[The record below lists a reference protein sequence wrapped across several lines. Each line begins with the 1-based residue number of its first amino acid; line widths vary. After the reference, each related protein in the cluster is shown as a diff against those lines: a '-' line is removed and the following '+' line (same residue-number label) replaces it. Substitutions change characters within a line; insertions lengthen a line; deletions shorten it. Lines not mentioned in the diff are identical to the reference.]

1 MKKLY
6 LMLSMLFAFGI
17 AANAVPAKK
26 LQKVITLANG
36 TQVSV
41 ELRGDEYLS
50 WWEGTDGTAYRT
62 TATDENV
69 FEAFD
74 LEAQKPAAA
83 ARRARTEQGR
93 VARLARVKNSLKGAD
108 DKMRGLGGDHITY
121 KGVKKGLVVL
131 VDFKNKKF
139 ADGHDLEY
147 YKNVINGKDFT
158 DEEEGYVGSVRDY
171 FLAQSNGQFELD
183 FDVVGPVTMSKNY
196 GYYGNDGAYQKDE
209 KVYEMI
215 KEACDG
221 IQDKVNLKDYDW
233 DGDGEADQVFFLYAG
248 LGQASGGS
256 YSTIWPHESQLLYW
270 PCGVLSYPTGKIN
283 TYACANELQPE
294 TQGSSRYISAG
305 IGTICHEFSHC
316 LGFADMYD
324 TSGGGA
330 YGMAVF
336 DVMDQGSYNGNG
348 FVPCNYTAFERIYA
362 GWVEAIELDAPAT
375 VKDMKSVSDYG
386 RPFIMYN
393 YKNTNEY
400 FLMENRQN
408 TGWDKGLYGS
418 NGLLITHVNYVPSRW
433 INNTV
438 NVITGTGNNRIQC
451 CTVVNADGS
460 RDMSDFYSLQGD
472 LYPYEVKGVTMND
485 EFTDD
490 SEPAAKLYN
499 KNSDNSYYLG
509 IPITQIKRSKGS
521 ISFLVCGG
529 DDKNVIDNTFKGVVD
544 GINGVT
550 VVKKTVDN
558 RIYSIDGRYLGTDAS
573 ALGKGIYVVGGK
585 KVVK

>member
-6 LMLSMLFAFGI
+6 LMLSMLFAFGT
-17 AANAVPAKK
+17 AANAIPAKK
-26 LQKVITLANG
+26 LQKVITLTNG

-50 WWEGTDGTAYRT
+50 WWEGTDGTAYRA
-62 TATDENV
+62 TADENV

-147 YKNVINGKDFT
+147 YKNVINGKDFS

-221 IQDKVNLKDYDW
+221 IKDKVNLKDYDW

-256 YSTIWPHESQLLYW
+256 HSTIWPHESELRYW
-270 PCGVLSYPTGKIN
+270 PCGVLSYSTGKIN

-324 TSGGGA
+324 TTGGGG
-330 YGMAVF
+330 YGMSVF

-362 GWVEAIELDAPAT
+362 GWVEPIELIDPAT

-400 FLMENRQN
+400 FLLENRQN

-418 NGLLITHVNYVPSRW
+418 NGLLIVHVNYVPSRW
-433 INNTV
+433 ANNSV
-438 NVITGTGNNRIQC
+438 NSSAEKIQC

-460 RDMSDFYSLQGD
+460 RENTQYSLQGD

-485 EFTDD
+485 EFTDE
-490 SEPAAKLYN
+490 SEPAAKLYT
-499 KNSDNSYYLG
+499 KNSDNSYALG
-509 IPITQIKRSKGS
+509 IPITNIKRSKGS

-529 DDKNVIDNTFKGVVD
+529 EPSNVIDNTFNGVVD

-550 VVKKTVDN
+550 VAKKATDN

>member
-6 LMLSMLFAFGI
+6 LMLSMLFAFGM
-17 AANAVPAKK
+17 AANAVPAKRI
-26 LQKVITLANG
+26 QKVITLANG

-158 DEEEGYVGSVRDY
+158 NEEEGYVGSVRDY

-183 FDVVGPVTMSKNY
+183 FDVVGPVTMSNKY
-196 GYYGNDGAYQKDE
+196 GYYGADSEYQKDE

-215 KEACDG
+215 KEASDA
-221 IQDKVNLKDYDW
+221 IQDQVNLKDYDW

-248 LGQASGGS
+248 LGQASS
-256 YSTIWPHESQLLYW
+256 NNASTIWPHESELRYW

-324 TSGGGA
+324 TFGGGG
-330 YGMAVF
+330 YGMSVF

-362 GWVEAIELDAPAT
+362 GWVEPIELDVPAT

-408 TGWDKGLYGS
+408 TGWDEGLYGS
-418 NGLLITHVNYVPSRW
+418 NGLLIVHVNYVPSRW
-433 INNTV
+433 INNSV
-438 NVITGTGNNRIQC
+438 NSSKEKIQC

-460 RDMSDFYSLQGD
+460 REISNTLSLQGD
-472 LYPYEVKGVTMND
+472 LYPYEEKGVTMND

-490 SEPAAKLYN
+490 SEPASKLYN
-499 KNSDNSYYLG
+499 KNTDNSYALG

-529 DDKNVIDNTFKGVVD
+529 DDKNVIDNTFNGVVD

-585 KVVK
+585 KIVK

>member
-6 LMLSMLFAFGI
+6 LMLSMLFAFGA
-17 AANAVPAKK
+17 AANAIPAKK
-26 LQKVITLANG
+26 LQKVITLTNG

-62 TATDENV
+62 TAADDTV

-83 ARRARTEQGR
+83 ARRARAEQGR

-147 YKNVINGKDFT
+147 YKNVINGKDFS

-256 YSTIWPHESQLLYW
+256 AGTVWPHESELRYW
-270 PCGVLSYPTGKIN
+270 PCGVLSYSTGKIN

-324 TSGGGA
+324 TTGGGG
-330 YGMAVF
+330 YGMSVF

-362 GWVEAIELDAPAT
+362 GWVEAIELIDPAT

-418 NGLLITHVNYVPSRW
+418 NGLLIVHVNYVPSRW
-433 INNTV
+433 ANNSV
-438 NVITGTGNNRIQC
+438 NSSAEKIQC

-460 RDMSDFYSLQGD
+460 RENTQYSLQGD

-485 EFTDD
+485 EFTDE
-490 SEPAAKLYN
+490 SEPAAKLYT
-499 KNSDNSYYLG
+499 KNSDNSYALG

-529 DDKNVIDNTFKGVVD
+529 DDKNVIDNTFNGVVD

-550 VVKKTVDN
+550 VANKATDN

-585 KVVK
+585 KIVK

>member
-6 LMLSMLFAFGI
+6 LMLSMLFAFGA

-26 LQKVITLANG
+26 LQKVVTLTNG

-50 WWEGTDGTAYRT
+50 WWEGTDGTAYRA
-62 TATDENV
+62 TADENV

-147 YKNVINGKDFT
+147 YKNVINGKDFS

-256 YSTIWPHESQLLYW
+256 AGTVWPHESELRYW

-324 TSGGGA
+324 TTGGGG
-330 YGMAVF
+330 YGMSVF

-362 GWVEAIELDAPAT
+362 GWVEAIELIDPAT

-418 NGLLITHVNYVPSRW
+418 NGLLIVHVNYVPSRW
-433 INNTV
+433 ANNSV
-438 NVITGTGNNRIQC
+438 NSSAEKIQC

-460 RDMSDFYSLQGD
+460 RENTQYSLQGD

-485 EFTDD
+485 EFTDE
-490 SEPAAKLYN
+490 SEPAAKLYT
-499 KNSDNSYYLG
+499 KNSDNSYALG
-509 IPITQIKRSKGS
+509 IPITNIKRSKGS

-529 DDKNVIDNTFKGVVD
+529 DANNVIDNTFNGVVD

-550 VVKKTVDN
+550 VAKKAADN

-585 KVVK
+585 KIVK

>member
-6 LMLSMLFAFGI
+6 LMLSMLFAFGA

-26 LQKVITLANG
+26 LQKVITLTNG

-50 WWEGTDGTAYRT
+50 WWEGTDGTAYRA
-62 TATDENV
+62 TADENV

-147 YKNVINGKDFT
+147 YKNVINGKDFS

-221 IQDKVNLKDYDW
+221 IQDQVNLKDYDW

-256 YSTIWPHESQLLYW
+256 AGTIWPHESELRYW
-270 PCGVLSYPTGKIN
+270 PCGVLSYSTGKIN

-324 TSGGGA
+324 TTGSGG
-330 YGMAVF
+330 YGMSVF

-362 GWVEAIELDAPAT
+362 GWVEAIELESPAT

-418 NGLLITHVNYVPSRW
+418 NGLLIVHVNYVPSRW
-433 INNTV
+433 ANNSV
-438 NVITGTGNNRIQC
+438 NSSAEKIQC

-460 RDMSDFYSLQGD
+460 RENTQYSLQGD

-485 EFTDD
+485 EFTDE

-499 KNSDNSYYLG
+499 KNSDNSYALG

-529 DDKNVIDNTFKGVVD
+529 DANNVIDNTFNGVVD

-550 VVKKTVDN
+550 VADKTRDN

-585 KVVK
+585 KIVK

>member
-26 LQKVITLANG
+26 LQKVITLTNG

-50 WWEGTDGTAYRT
+50 WWEGTDGTAYRA
-62 TATDENV
+62 TADENV

-131 VDFKNKKF
+131 VDFNNKKF

-196 GYYGNDGAYQKDE
+196 GYYGYDNAYQKDE

-256 YSTIWPHESQLLYW
+256 ASTIWPHESELRYW
-270 PCGVLSYPTGKIN
+270 PCGVLSYSTGKIN

-294 TQGSSRYISAG
+294 AQGSSRYISAG

-324 TSGGGA
+324 TSGGGG
-330 YGMAVF
+330 YGMSVF

-408 TGWDKGLYGS
+408 TGWDEGLYGS

-433 INNTV
+433 ANNSV
-438 NVITGTGNNRIQC
+438 NSSAEKIQC

-460 RDMSDFYSLQGD
+460 RDNTQYSLQGD

-499 KNSDNSYYLG
+499 KNSDNSYALG

-529 DDKNVIDNTFKGVVD
+529 EPSNVIDNTFNGVVD

-585 KVVK
+585 KIVK

>member
-83 ARRARTEQGR
+83 ARRARAEQGR

-248 LGQASGGS
+248 LGQASGGTA
-256 YSTIWPHESQLLYW
+256 STIWPHESELRYW
-270 PCGVLSYPTGKIN
+270 PCGVLSYSTGKIN

-324 TSGGGA
+324 TSGGGG
-330 YGMAVF
+330 YGMSVF

-362 GWVEAIELDAPAT
+362 GWVEPIELIDPAT

-408 TGWDKGLYGS
+408 TGWDEGLYGS

-433 INNTV
+433 INNSV
-438 NVITGTGNNRIQC
+438 NSSKEKIQC

-460 RDMSDFYSLQGD
+460 REISNTLSLQGD
-472 LYPYEVKGVTMND
+472 LYPYESKGVTMND

-490 SEPAAKLYN
+490 SEPASKLYT
-499 KNSDNSYYLG
+499 KNSDNSYALG

-544 GINGVT
+544 GISGVT
-550 VVKKTVDN
+550 VVKKATDN

-585 KVVK
+585 KIVK

>member
-6 LMLSMLFAFGI
+6 LMLSMLFAFGA
-17 AANAVPAKK
+17 AANAIPAKK
-26 LQKVITLANG
+26 LQKVITLTNG

-50 WWEGTDGTAYRT
+50 WWEGTDGTAYRA
-62 TATDENV
+62 TADDTV

-83 ARRARTEQGR
+83 ARRARAEQGR

-147 YKNVINGKDFT
+147 YKNVINGKDFS

-221 IQDKVNLKDYDW
+221 IQDQVNLKDYDW

-256 YSTIWPHESQLLYW
+256 HSTIWPHESELRYW
-270 PCGVLSYPTGKIN
+270 PCGVLSYSTGKIN

-324 TSGGGA
+324 TTGGGG
-330 YGMAVF
+330 YGMSVF

-362 GWVEAIELDAPAT
+362 GWVEAIELESPAT

-418 NGLLITHVNYVPSRW
+418 NGLLIVHVNYVPSRW
-433 INNTV
+433 ANNSV
-438 NVITGTGNNRIQC
+438 NSSAEKIQC

-460 RDMSDFYSLQGD
+460 RENTQYSLQGD

-485 EFTDD
+485 EFTDE
-490 SEPAAKLYN
+490 SEPAAKLYT
-499 KNSDNSYYLG
+499 KNSDNSYALG
-509 IPITQIKRSKGS
+509 IPITNIKRSKGS

-529 DDKNVIDNTFKGVVD
+529 DANNVIDNTFNGVVD

-550 VVKKTVDN
+550 VAKKTADN

-585 KVVK
+585 KIVK

>member
-6 LMLSMLFAFGI
+6 LMLSMLFAFGA

-26 LQKVITLANG
+26 LQKVITLTNG

-62 TATDENV
+62 TAADDTV

-83 ARRARTEQGR
+83 ARRARAEQGR

-147 YKNVINGKDFT
+147 YKNVINGKDFS

-256 YSTIWPHESQLLYW
+256 AGTVWPHESELRYW
-270 PCGVLSYPTGKIN
+270 PCGVLSYSTGKIN

-324 TSGGGA
+324 TTGGGG
-330 YGMAVF
+330 YGMSVF

-362 GWVEAIELDAPAT
+362 GWVEAIELIDPAT

-400 FLMENRQN
+400 FLLENRQN

-418 NGLLITHVNYVPSRW
+418 NGLLIVHVNYVPSRW
-433 INNTV
+433 ANNSV
-438 NVITGTGNNRIQC
+438 NSSAEKIQC

-460 RDMSDFYSLQGD
+460 RENTQYSLQGD

-485 EFTDD
+485 EFTDE
-490 SEPAAKLYN
+490 SEPAAKLYT
-499 KNSDNSYYLG
+499 KNSDNSYALG
-509 IPITQIKRSKGS
+509 IPITNIKRSKGS

-529 DDKNVIDNTFKGVVD
+529 DDKNVIDNTFNGVVD

-550 VVKKTVDN
+550 VANKAADN

-585 KVVK
+585 KIVK

>member
-6 LMLSMLFAFGI
+6 LMLSMLFAFGA

-26 LQKVITLANG
+26 LQKVITLTNG

-50 WWEGTDGTAYRT
+50 WWEGTDGTAYRA
-62 TATDENV
+62 TADENV

-83 ARRARTEQGR
+83 ARRARAEQGR

-147 YKNVINGKDFT
+147 YKNVINGKDFS

-256 YSTIWPHESQLLYW
+256 AGTVWPHESELRYW
-270 PCGVLSYPTGKIN
+270 PCGVLSYSTGKIN

-324 TSGGGA
+324 TTGSGG
-330 YGMAVF
+330 YGMSVF

-362 GWVEAIELDAPAT
+362 GWVEAIELESPAT

-418 NGLLITHVNYVPSRW
+418 NGLLIVHVNYVPSRW
-433 INNTV
+433 ANNSV
-438 NVITGTGNNRIQC
+438 NSSAEKIQC

-460 RDMSDFYSLQGD
+460 RENTQYSLQGD

-485 EFTDD
+485 EFTDE
-490 SEPAAKLYN
+490 SEPAAKLYT
-499 KNSDNSYYLG
+499 KNSDNSYALG

-521 ISFLVCGG
+521 VSFLVCGG
-529 DDKNVIDNTFKGVVD
+529 DANNVIDNTFNGVVD

-550 VVKKTVDN
+550 VADKTRDN

>member
-6 LMLSMLFAFGI
+6 LMLSMLFAFGA

-26 LQKVITLANG
+26 LQKVITLTNG

-83 ARRARTEQGR
+83 ARRARAEQGR

-147 YKNVINGKDFT
+147 YKNVINGKDFS

-196 GYYGNDGAYQKDE
+196 GYYGGDGAYQKDE

-256 YSTIWPHESQLLYW
+256 AGTIWPHESELRYW

-324 TSGGGA
+324 TTGGGG
-330 YGMAVF
+330 YGMSVF

-362 GWVEAIELDAPAT
+362 GWVEAIELIDPAT

-400 FLMENRQN
+400 FLLENRQN

-418 NGLLITHVNYVPSRW
+418 NGLLIVHVNYVPSRW
-433 INNTV
+433 ANNSV
-438 NVITGTGNNRIQC
+438 NSSAEKIQC

-460 RDMSDFYSLQGD
+460 RENTQYSLQGD

-485 EFTDD
+485 EFTDE
-490 SEPAAKLYN
+490 SEPAAKLYT
-499 KNSDNSYYLG
+499 KNSDNSYALG
-509 IPITQIKRSKGS
+509 IPITNIKRSKGS
-521 ISFLVCGG
+521 VSFLVCGG
-529 DDKNVIDNTFKGVVD
+529 DANNVIDNTFNGVVD

-550 VVKKTVDN
+550 VANKAADN

-585 KVVK
+585 KIVK

>member
-6 LMLSMLFAFGI
+6 LMLSMLFAFGA
-17 AANAVPAKK
+17 AANAIPAKK
-26 LQKVITLANG
+26 LQKVITLTNG

-50 WWEGTDGTAYRT
+50 WWEGTDGTAYRA
-62 TATDENV
+62 TADENV

-83 ARRARTEQGR
+83 ARRARAEQGR

-147 YKNVINGKDFT
+147 YKNVINGKDFS

-256 YSTIWPHESQLLYW
+256 AGTIWPHESELRYW

-324 TSGGGA
+324 TTGGGG
-330 YGMAVF
+330 YGMSVF

-362 GWVEAIELDAPAT
+362 GWVEAIELESPAT

-418 NGLLITHVNYVPSRW
+418 NGLLIVHVNYVPSRW
-433 INNTV
+433 ANNSV
-438 NVITGTGNNRIQC
+438 NASNEKIQC

-460 RDMSDFYSLQGD
+460 RENTQYSLQGD

-485 EFTDD
+485 EFTDE
-490 SEPAAKLYN
+490 SEPAAKLYT
-499 KNSDNSYYLG
+499 KNSDNSYALG
-509 IPITQIKRSKGS
+509 IPITNIKRSKGS
-521 ISFLVCGG
+521 VSFLVCGG
-529 DDKNVIDNTFKGVVD
+529 DDKNVIDNTFNGVVD

-550 VVKKTVDN
+550 VAKKATDN

>member
-6 LMLSMLFAFGI
+6 LMLSMLFAFGT
-17 AANAVPAKK
+17 AANAIPAKK

-36 TQVSV
+36 AKVSV

-50 WWEGTDGTAYRT
+50 WWEGADGTAYRA
-62 TATDENV
+62 TADDAV

-83 ARRARTEQGR
+83 ARRAKTEQGR
-93 VARLARVKNSLKGAD
+93 AARLARVNSSLKGVD

-147 YKNVINGKDFT
+147 YKNVINGKDFS

-183 FDVVGPVTMSKNY
+183 FDVVGPVTMSNNY
-196 GYYGNDGAYQKDE
+196 GYYGYDGAYQKDE

-221 IQDKVNLKDYDW
+221 IQDQVNLKDYDW

-256 YSTIWPHESQLLYW
+256 ASTIWPHESELRYW
-270 PCGVLSYPTGKIN
+270 PCGVLSYSTGKIN

-324 TSGGGA
+324 TSGGGG
-330 YGMAVF
+330 YGMSVF

-408 TGWDKGLYGS
+408 TGWDEGLYGS

-433 INNTV
+433 ANNSV
-438 NVITGTGNNRIQC
+438 NWSTEKIQC

-460 RDMSDFYSLQGD
+460 RDNTQYSLQGD

-499 KNSDNSYYLG
+499 KNSDNSYALG

-529 DDKNVIDNTFKGVVD
+529 DDKNVIDNTFNGVVD

-550 VVKKTVDN
+550 VVNKAADN

-585 KVVK
+585 KIVK

>member
-1 MKKLY
+1 
-6 LMLSMLFAFGI
+6 MLSMLFAFGT

-26 LQKVITLANG
+26 LQKVITLTNG

-50 WWEGTDGTAYRT
+50 WWEGTDGTAYRA
-62 TATDENV
+62 TADDAV

-83 ARRARTEQGR
+83 ARRARAEQGR

-147 YKNVINGKDFT
+147 YKNVINGKDFS

-256 YSTIWPHESQLLYW
+256 AGTVWPHESELRYW
-270 PCGVLSYPTGKIN
+270 PCGVLSYSTGKIN

-324 TSGGGA
+324 TTGGGG
-330 YGMAVF
+330 YGMSVF

-362 GWVEAIELDAPAT
+362 GWVEAIELIDPAT

-418 NGLLITHVNYVPSRW
+418 NGLLIVHVNYVPSRW
-433 INNTV
+433 ANNSV
-438 NVITGTGNNRIQC
+438 NSSAEKIQC

-460 RDMSDFYSLQGD
+460 RENTQYSLQGD

-485 EFTDD
+485 EFTDE
-490 SEPAAKLYN
+490 SEPAAKLYT
-499 KNSDNSYYLG
+499 KNSDNSYALG
-509 IPITQIKRSKGS
+509 IPITNIKRSKGS

-529 DDKNVIDNTFKGVVD
+529 DANNVIDNTFNGVVD

-550 VVKKTVDN
+550 VANKATDN

>member
-6 LMLSMLFAFGI
+6 LMLSMLFAFGA

-26 LQKVITLANG
+26 LQKVITLTNG

-50 WWEGTDGTAYRT
+50 WWEGTDGTAYRA
-62 TATDENV
+62 TADENV

-83 ARRARTEQGR
+83 ARRARAEQGR

-147 YKNVINGKDFT
+147 YKNVINGKDFS

-196 GYYGNDGAYQKDE
+196 GYYGNDVAYQKDE

-221 IQDKVNLKDYDW
+221 IQDQVNLKDYDW

-256 YSTIWPHESQLLYW
+256 AGTIWPHESELRYW
-270 PCGVLSYPTGKIN
+270 PCGVLSYSTGKIN

-324 TSGGGA
+324 TTGGGG
-330 YGMAVF
+330 YGMSVF

-362 GWVEAIELDAPAT
+362 GWVEPIELIDPAT

-400 FLMENRQN
+400 FLLENRQN

-418 NGLLITHVNYVPSRW
+418 NGLLIVHVNYVPSRW
-433 INNTV
+433 ANNSV
-438 NVITGTGNNRIQC
+438 NSSAEKIQC

-460 RDMSDFYSLQGD
+460 RENTQYSLQGD

-485 EFTDD
+485 EFTDE
-490 SEPAAKLYN
+490 SEPAAKLYT
-499 KNSDNSYYLG
+499 KNSDNSYALG
-509 IPITQIKRSKGS
+509 IPITNIKRSKGS
-521 ISFLVCGG
+521 VSFLVCGG
-529 DDKNVIDNTFKGVVD
+529 DANNVIDNTFNGVVD

-550 VVKKTVDN
+550 VAKKAADN

-585 KVVK
+585 KIVK

>member
-6 LMLSMLFAFGI
+6 LMLSMLFAFGT

-93 VARLARVKNSLKGAD
+93 VARLARVKNSLNGAD

-158 DEEEGYVGSVRDY
+158 DEKEGYVGSVRDY

-183 FDVVGPVTMSKNY
+183 FDVVGPVTMSKNS
-196 GYYGNDGAYQKDE
+196 GYYGNDSQYQKDE

-215 KEACDG
+215 KEACDA
-221 IQDKVNLKDYDW
+221 IQDQVNLKDYDW

-256 YSTIWPHESQLLYW
+256 NGTIWPHESELRYW

-324 TSGGGA
+324 TTGGGG
-330 YGMAVF
+330 YGMSVF

-362 GWVEAIELDAPAT
+362 GWVEAIELIDPAT

-386 RPFIMYN
+386 HPFIMYN

-400 FLMENRQN
+400 FLLENRQN

-433 INNTV
+433 ANNIV
-438 NVITGTGNNRIQC
+438 NSSNEKIQC

-460 RDMSDFYSLQGD
+460 RENTQYSLQGD
-472 LYPYEVKGVTMND
+472 LYPYEVKGMTMND

-490 SEPAAKLYN
+490 SEPASKLYN
-499 KNSDNSYYLG
+499 KNTDNSYALG

-585 KVVK
+585 KIVK

>member
-6 LMLSMLFAFGI
+6 LMLSMLFAFGA

-26 LQKVITLANG
+26 LQKVITLTNG

-50 WWEGTDGTAYRT
+50 WWEGTDGTAYRA
-62 TATDENV
+62 TADDTV

-83 ARRARTEQGR
+83 ARRARAEQGR

-256 YSTIWPHESQLLYW
+256 ASTVWPHESELRYW

-324 TSGGGA
+324 TTGGGG
-330 YGMAVF
+330 YGMSVF

-362 GWVEAIELDAPAT
+362 GWVEAIELESPAT

-400 FLMENRQN
+400 FLLENRQN

-418 NGLLITHVNYVPSRW
+418 NGLLIVHVNYVPSRW
-433 INNTV
+433 ANNSV
-438 NVITGTGNNRIQC
+438 NASNEKIQC

-460 RDMSDFYSLQGD
+460 RENTQYSLQGD

-485 EFTDD
+485 EFTDE
-490 SEPAAKLYN
+490 SEPAAKLYT
-499 KNSDNSYYLG
+499 KNSDNSYALG

-521 ISFLVCGG
+521 VSFLVCGG
-529 DDKNVIDNTFKGVVD
+529 DANNVIDNTFNGVVD

-550 VVKKTVDN
+550 VANKATDN

-585 KVVK
+585 KIVK

>member
-6 LMLSMLFAFGI
+6 LMLSMLFAFGT

-131 VDFKNKKF
+131 VDFKNMKF

-158 DEEEGYVGSVRDY
+158 NEEEGYVGSVRDY

-196 GYYGNDGAYQKDE
+196 GYYGGDSQYQKDE

-215 KEACDG
+215 KEASDA
-221 IQDKVNLKDYDW
+221 IQDQVDLKDYDW

-248 LGQASGGS
+248 LGQASS
-256 YSTIWPHESQLLYW
+256 TNASTIWPHESELRYW
-270 PCGVLSYPTGKIN
+270 PCGVLSYSTGKIN

-324 TSGGGA
+324 TTGGGG
-330 YGMAVF
+330 YGMSVF

-400 FLMENRQN
+400 FLLENRQN
-408 TGWDKGLYGS
+408 TGWDEGLYGS

-433 INNTV
+433 ANNTV
-438 NVITGTGNNRIQC
+438 NASKEKIQC

-460 RDMSDFYSLQGD
+460 REISNTLSLQGD

-499 KNSDNSYYLG
+499 KNSDNTYALG
-509 IPITQIKRSKGS
+509 IPITKIKRSKGS
-521 ISFLVCGG
+521 VSFLVCGG
-529 DDKNVIDNTFKGVVD
+529 DANNVIDNTFNGVVD

-585 KVVK
+585 KIVK

>member
-196 GYYGNDGAYQKDE
+196 GYYGGDSQYQKDD

-215 KEACDG
+215 KEASDA
-221 IQDKVNLKDYDW
+221 IQDQVNLKDYDW

-248 LGQASGGS
+248 LGQASGGTA
-256 YSTIWPHESQLLYW
+256 STIWPHESELRYW
-270 PCGVLSYPTGKIN
+270 PCGVLSYSTGKIN

-324 TSGGGA
+324 TTGGGG
-330 YGMAVF
+330 YGMSVF

-362 GWVEAIELDAPAT
+362 GWVEPIELDVPAT

-408 TGWDKGLYGS
+408 TGWDEGLYGS
-418 NGLLITHVNYVPSRW
+418 NGLLIVHVNYVPSRW
-433 INNTV
+433 INNSV
-438 NVITGTGNNRIQC
+438 NSSKEKIQC

-460 RDMSDFYSLQGD
+460 REISNTLSLQGD
-472 LYPYEVKGVTMND
+472 LYPYEEKGVTMND
-485 EFTDD
+485 EFTDE

-499 KNSDNSYYLG
+499 KNSDNSYALG
-509 IPITQIKRSKGS
+509 IPITKIKRSKGS
-521 ISFLVCGG
+521 VSFLVCGG

-585 KVVK
+585 KIVK

>member
-6 LMLSMLFAFGI
+6 LMLSMLFAFGA

-26 LQKVITLANG
+26 LQKVITLTNG

-50 WWEGTDGTAYRT
+50 WWEGTDGTAYRA
-62 TATDENV
+62 TADDTV

-83 ARRARTEQGR
+83 ARRARAEQGR
-93 VARLARVKNSLKGAD
+93 VARLARVKNSLKGVD

-147 YKNVINGKDFT
+147 YKNVINGKDFS

-256 YSTIWPHESQLLYW
+256 AGTIWPHESELRYW
-270 PCGVLSYPTGKIN
+270 PCGVLSYSTGKIN

-324 TSGGGA
+324 TTGGGG
-330 YGMAVF
+330 YGMSVF

-362 GWVEAIELDAPAT
+362 GWVEAIELIDPAT

-418 NGLLITHVNYVPSRW
+418 NGLLIVHVNYVPSRW
-433 INNTV
+433 ANNSV
-438 NVITGTGNNRIQC
+438 NSSAEKIQC

-460 RDMSDFYSLQGD
+460 RENTQYSLQGD

-485 EFTDD
+485 EFTDE
-490 SEPAAKLYN
+490 SEPAAKLYT
-499 KNSDNSYYLG
+499 KNSDNSYALG
-509 IPITQIKRSKGS
+509 IPITNIKRSKGS
-521 ISFLVCGG
+521 VSFLVCGG
-529 DDKNVIDNTFKGVVD
+529 DDKNVIDNTFNGVVD

-550 VVKKTVDN
+550 VADKTRDN

-585 KVVK
+585 KIVK

>member
-6 LMLSMLFAFGI
+6 LMLSMLFAFGA

-26 LQKVITLANG
+26 LQKVITLTNG

-50 WWEGTDGTAYRT
+50 WWEGTDGTAYRA
-62 TATDENV
+62 TADENV

-74 LEAQKPAAA
+74 LEAQKPAAS

-147 YKNVINGKDFT
+147 YKNVINGKDFS

-221 IQDKVNLKDYDW
+221 IQDQVNLKDYDW

-256 YSTIWPHESQLLYW
+256 AGTVWPHESELRYW
-270 PCGVLSYPTGKIN
+270 PCGVLSYSTGKIN

-324 TSGGGA
+324 TTGGGG
-330 YGMAVF
+330 YGMSVF

-362 GWVEAIELDAPAT
+362 GWVEAIELESPAT

-418 NGLLITHVNYVPSRW
+418 NGLLIVHVNYVPSRW
-433 INNTV
+433 ANNSV
-438 NVITGTGNNRIQC
+438 NSSAEKIQC

-460 RDMSDFYSLQGD
+460 RENTQYSLQGD

-485 EFTDD
+485 EFTDE
-490 SEPAAKLYN
+490 SEPAAKLYT
-499 KNSDNSYYLG
+499 KNSDNSYALG

-529 DDKNVIDNTFKGVVD
+529 DANNVIDNTFNGVVD

-550 VVKKTVDN
+550 VAKKTADN

-585 KVVK
+585 KIVK

>member
-6 LMLSMLFAFGI
+6 LMLSMLFAFGA
-17 AANAVPAKK
+17 AANAIPAKK
-26 LQKVITLANG
+26 LQKVITLTNG

-50 WWEGTDGTAYRT
+50 WWEGTDGTAYRA
-62 TATDENV
+62 TADDTV

-83 ARRARTEQGR
+83 ARRARAEQGR

-147 YKNVINGKDFT
+147 YKNVINGKDFS

-256 YSTIWPHESQLLYW
+256 AGTVWPHESELRYW
-270 PCGVLSYPTGKIN
+270 PCGVLSYSTGKIN

-324 TSGGGA
+324 TTGGGG
-330 YGMAVF
+330 YGMSVF

-362 GWVEAIELDAPAT
+362 GWVEAIELIDPAT

-418 NGLLITHVNYVPSRW
+418 NGLLIVHVNYVPSRW
-433 INNTV
+433 ANNSV
-438 NVITGTGNNRIQC
+438 NSSAEKIQC

-460 RDMSDFYSLQGD
+460 RENTQYSLQGD

-485 EFTDD
+485 EFTDE
-490 SEPAAKLYN
+490 SEPAAKLYT
-499 KNSDNSYYLG
+499 KNSDNSYALG
-509 IPITQIKRSKGS
+509 IPITNIKRSKGS

-529 DDKNVIDNTFKGVVD
+529 DANNVIDNTFNGVVD

-550 VVKKTVDN
+550 VVKKTTDN
-558 RIYSIDGRYLGTDAS
+558 RIYSIDGRYLSTDAS

-585 KVVK
+585 KIVK

>member
-6 LMLSMLFAFGI
+6 LMLSMLFAFGA

-26 LQKVITLANG
+26 LQKVITLTNG

-50 WWEGTDGTAYRT
+50 WWEGTDGTAYRA
-62 TATDENV
+62 TADENV

-83 ARRARTEQGR
+83 ARRARAEQGR

-147 YKNVINGKDFT
+147 YKNVINGKDFS

-256 YSTIWPHESQLLYW
+256 PGTIWPHESELRYW
-270 PCGVLSYPTGKIN
+270 PCGVLSYSTGKIN

-324 TSGGGA
+324 TTGGGG
-330 YGMAVF
+330 YGMSVF

-362 GWVEAIELDAPAT
+362 GWVEAIELVDPAT

-400 FLMENRQN
+400 FLLENRQN

-418 NGLLITHVNYVPSRW
+418 NGLLIVHVNYVPSRW
-433 INNTV
+433 ANNSV
-438 NVITGTGNNRIQC
+438 NSSAEKIQC

-460 RDMSDFYSLQGD
+460 RENTQYSLQGD

-485 EFTDD
+485 EFTDE
-490 SEPAAKLYN
+490 SEPAAKLYT
-499 KNSDNSYYLG
+499 KNSDNSYALG

-521 ISFLVCGG
+521 VSFLVCGG
-529 DDKNVIDNTFKGVVD
+529 DANNVIDNTFNGVVD

-550 VVKKTVDN
+550 VAKKAADN

-585 KVVK
+585 KIVK

>member
-6 LMLSMLFAFGI
+6 LMLSMLFAFGA
-17 AANAVPAKK
+17 AANAIPAKK
-26 LQKVITLANG
+26 LQKVITLTNG

-50 WWEGTDGTAYRT
+50 WWEGTDGTAYRA
-62 TATDENV
+62 TADDTV

-147 YKNVINGKDFT
+147 YKNVINGKDFS
-158 DEEEGYVGSVRDY
+158 DKEEGYVGSVRDY

-183 FDVVGPVTMSKNY
+183 FDVVGPVTMSKNS
-196 GYYGNDGAYQKDE
+196 GYYGGDGAYQKDE

-256 YSTIWPHESQLLYW
+256 AGTIWPHESELRYW
-270 PCGVLSYPTGKIN
+270 PCGVLSYSTGKIN

-324 TSGGGA
+324 TTGGGG
-330 YGMAVF
+330 YGMSVF

-362 GWVEAIELDAPAT
+362 GWVEPIELIDPAT

-400 FLMENRQN
+400 FLLENRQN
-408 TGWDKGLYGS
+408 TGWDEGLYGS
-418 NGLLITHVNYVPSRW
+418 NGLLIVHVNYVPSRW
-433 INNTV
+433 ANNSV
-438 NVITGTGNNRIQC
+438 NSSAEKIQC

-460 RDMSDFYSLQGD
+460 RENTQYSLQGD

-485 EFTDD
+485 EFTDE
-490 SEPAAKLYN
+490 SEPAAKLYT
-499 KNSDNSYYLG
+499 KNSDNSYALG
-509 IPITQIKRSKGS
+509 IPITNIKRSKGS
-521 ISFLVCGG
+521 VSFLVCGG
-529 DDKNVIDNTFKGVVD
+529 DDKNVIDNTFNGVVD

-550 VVKKTVDN
+550 VVKKAADK

-585 KVVK
+585 KIVK

>member
-6 LMLSMLFAFGI
+6 LMLSMLFAFGA
-17 AANAVPAKK
+17 AANAIPAKK
-26 LQKVITLANG
+26 LQKVITLTNG

-50 WWEGTDGTAYRT
+50 WWEGTDGTAYRA
-62 TATDENV
+62 TADDTV

-83 ARRARTEQGR
+83 ARRARAEQGR

-147 YKNVINGKDFT
+147 YKNVINGKDFS

-256 YSTIWPHESQLLYW
+256 AGTIWPHESELRYW
-270 PCGVLSYPTGKIN
+270 PCGVLSYSTGKIN

-324 TSGGGA
+324 TTGGGG
-330 YGMAVF
+330 YGMSVF

-362 GWVEAIELDAPAT
+362 GWVEPIELIDPAT

-400 FLMENRQN
+400 FLLENRQN

-418 NGLLITHVNYVPSRW
+418 NGLLIVHVNYVPSRW
-433 INNTV
+433 ANNSV
-438 NVITGTGNNRIQC
+438 NSSAEKIQC

-460 RDMSDFYSLQGD
+460 RENTQYSLQGD

-485 EFTDD
+485 EFTDE
-490 SEPAAKLYN
+490 SEPAAKLYT
-499 KNSDNSYYLG
+499 KNSDNSYALG
-509 IPITQIKRSKGS
+509 IPITNIKRSKGS
-521 ISFLVCGG
+521 VSFLVCGG
-529 DDKNVIDNTFKGVVD
+529 DDKNVIDNTFNGVVD

-550 VVKKTVDN
+550 VANKAADN

>member
-6 LMLSMLFAFGI
+6 LMLSMLFAFGA

-26 LQKVITLANG
+26 LQKVITLTNG

-50 WWEGTDGTAYRT
+50 WWEGTDGTAYRA
-62 TATDENV
+62 TADDTV

-83 ARRARTEQGR
+83 ARRARAEQGR

-147 YKNVINGKDFT
+147 YKNVINGKDFS

-256 YSTIWPHESQLLYW
+256 AGTVWPHESELRYW
-270 PCGVLSYPTGKIN
+270 PCGVLSYSTGKIN

-324 TSGGGA
+324 TTGGGG
-330 YGMAVF
+330 YGMSVF

-362 GWVEAIELDAPAT
+362 GWVEAIELIDPAT

-400 FLMENRQN
+400 FLLENRQN

-418 NGLLITHVNYVPSRW
+418 NGLLIVHVNYVPSRW
-433 INNTV
+433 ANNSV
-438 NVITGTGNNRIQC
+438 NSSAEKIQC

-460 RDMSDFYSLQGD
+460 RENTQYSLQGD

-485 EFTDD
+485 EFTDE
-490 SEPAAKLYN
+490 SEPAAKLYT
-499 KNSDNSYYLG
+499 KNSDNSYALG
-509 IPITQIKRSKGS
+509 IPITNIKRSKGS

-529 DDKNVIDNTFKGVVD
+529 DANNVIDNTFNGVVD

-550 VVKKTVDN
+550 VVKKATDN

-585 KVVK
+585 KIVK

>member
-6 LMLSMLFAFGI
+6 LMLSMLFAFGA
-17 AANAVPAKK
+17 AANAIPAKK
-26 LQKVITLANG
+26 LQKVITLTNG

-50 WWEGTDGTAYRT
+50 WWEGTDGTAYRA
-62 TATDENV
+62 TADENV

-83 ARRARTEQGR
+83 ARRARAEQGR

-147 YKNVINGKDFT
+147 YKNVINGKDFS

-256 YSTIWPHESQLLYW
+256 AGTVWPHESELRYW
-270 PCGVLSYPTGKIN
+270 PCGVLSYYTGKIN

-324 TSGGGA
+324 TTGGGG
-330 YGMAVF
+330 YGMSVF

-362 GWVEAIELDAPAT
+362 GWVEAIELIDPAT

-400 FLMENRQN
+400 FLLENRQN

-418 NGLLITHVNYVPSRW
+418 NGLLIVHVNYVPSRW
-433 INNTV
+433 ANNSV
-438 NVITGTGNNRIQC
+438 NSSAEKIQC

-460 RDMSDFYSLQGD
+460 RENTQYSLQGD

-485 EFTDD
+485 EFTDE
-490 SEPAAKLYN
+490 SEPAAKLYT
-499 KNSDNSYYLG
+499 KNSDNSYALG

-529 DDKNVIDNTFKGVVD
+529 DDKNVIDNTFNGVVD

-550 VVKKTVDN
+550 VANKATDN

-585 KVVK
+585 KIVK

>member
-6 LMLSMLFAFGI
+6 LMLSMLFAFGA

-26 LQKVITLANG
+26 LQKVITLTNG

-50 WWEGTDGTAYRT
+50 WWEGTDGTAYRA
-62 TATDENV
+62 TADDTV

-83 ARRARTEQGR
+83 ARRARAEQGR

-147 YKNVINGKDFT
+147 YKNVINGKDFS

-215 KEACDG
+215 KEASDA

-256 YSTIWPHESQLLYW
+256 AGTIWPHESELRYW

-324 TSGGGA
+324 TTGGGG
-330 YGMAVF
+330 YGMSVF

-362 GWVEAIELDAPAT
+362 GWVEAIELESPAT

-418 NGLLITHVNYVPSRW
+418 NGLLIVHVNYVPSRW
-433 INNTV
+433 ANNSV
-438 NVITGTGNNRIQC
+438 NSSAEKIQC

-460 RDMSDFYSLQGD
+460 RENTQYSLQGD

-485 EFTDD
+485 EFTDE
-490 SEPAAKLYN
+490 SEPAAKLYT
-499 KNSDNSYYLG
+499 KNSDNSYALG

-529 DDKNVIDNTFKGVVD
+529 DANNVIDNTFNGVVD

-550 VVKKTVDN
+550 VANKATDN

>member
-6 LMLSMLFAFGI
+6 LMLSMLFAFGA

-26 LQKVITLANG
+26 LQKVITLTNG

-50 WWEGTDGTAYRT
+50 WWEGTDGTAYRA
-62 TATDENV
+62 TADDTV

-147 YKNVINGKDFT
+147 YKNVINGKDFS

-256 YSTIWPHESQLLYW
+256 PGTIWPHESELRYW

-324 TSGGGA
+324 TTGGGG
-330 YGMAVF
+330 YGMSVF

-362 GWVEAIELDAPAT
+362 GWVEAIELESPAT

-400 FLMENRQN
+400 FLLENRQN

-418 NGLLITHVNYVPSRW
+418 NGLLIVHVNYVPSRW
-433 INNTV
+433 ANNSV
-438 NVITGTGNNRIQC
+438 NASNEKIQC

-460 RDMSDFYSLQGD
+460 RENTQYSLQGD

-485 EFTDD
+485 EFTDE
-490 SEPAAKLYN
+490 SEPAAKLYT
-499 KNSDNSYYLG
+499 KNSDNSYALG

-521 ISFLVCGG
+521 VSFLVCGG
-529 DDKNVIDNTFKGVVD
+529 DANNVIDNTFNGVVD

-550 VVKKTVDN
+550 VAKKTTDN

-585 KVVK
+585 KIVK

>member
-6 LMLSMLFAFGI
+6 LMLSMLFAFGA

-26 LQKVITLANG
+26 LQKVITLTNG

-50 WWEGTDGTAYRT
+50 WWEGTDGTAYRA
-62 TATDENV
+62 TADENV

-83 ARRARTEQGR
+83 ARRARAEQGR
-93 VARLARVKNSLKGAD
+93 VARLARVKNSLRGAD

-147 YKNVINGKDFT
+147 YKNVINGKDFS

-183 FDVVGPVTMSKNY
+183 FDVVGPVTMSKNS

-256 YSTIWPHESQLLYW
+256 AGTIWPHESELRYW
-270 PCGVLSYPTGKIN
+270 PCGVLSYSTGKIN

-324 TSGGGA
+324 TTGGGG
-330 YGMAVF
+330 YGMSVF

-362 GWVEAIELDAPAT
+362 GWVEPIELIDPAT

-400 FLMENRQN
+400 FLLENRQN

-418 NGLLITHVNYVPSRW
+418 NGLLIVHVNYVPSRW
-433 INNTV
+433 ANNSV
-438 NVITGTGNNRIQC
+438 NSSAEKIQC

-460 RDMSDFYSLQGD
+460 RENTQYSLQGD

-485 EFTDD
+485 EFTDE
-490 SEPAAKLYN
+490 SEPAAKLYT
-499 KNSDNSYYLG
+499 KNSDNSYALG
-509 IPITQIKRSKGS
+509 IPITNIKRSKGS
-521 ISFLVCGG
+521 VSFLVCGG
-529 DDKNVIDNTFKGVVD
+529 DDKNVIDNTFNGVVD

-550 VVKKTVDN
+550 VANKAADN

-585 KVVK
+585 KIVK

>member
-6 LMLSMLFAFGI
+6 LMLSMLFAFGA

-26 LQKVITLANG
+26 LQKVITLTNG

-50 WWEGTDGTAYRT
+50 WWEGTDGTAYRA
-62 TATDENV
+62 TADDAV

-83 ARRARTEQGR
+83 ARRARAEQGR

-147 YKNVINGKDFT
+147 YKNVINGKDFS

-256 YSTIWPHESQLLYW
+256 AGTIWPHESELRYW

-324 TSGGGA
+324 TTGGGG
-330 YGMAVF
+330 YGMSVF

-362 GWVEAIELDAPAT
+362 GWVEAIELESPAT

-418 NGLLITHVNYVPSRW
+418 NGLLIVHVNYVPSRW
-433 INNTV
+433 ANNSV
-438 NVITGTGNNRIQC
+438 NSSAEKIQC

-460 RDMSDFYSLQGD
+460 RENTQYSLQGD

-485 EFTDD
+485 EFTDE
-490 SEPAAKLYN
+490 SEPAAKLYT
-499 KNSDNSYYLG
+499 KNSDNSYALG

-529 DDKNVIDNTFKGVVD
+529 DANNVIDNTFNGVVD

-550 VVKKTVDN
+550 VAKKAADN

>member
-6 LMLSMLFAFGI
+6 LMLSMLFAFGA

-26 LQKVITLANG
+26 LQKVITLTNG

-50 WWEGTDGTAYRT
+50 WWEGTDGTAYRA
-62 TATDENV
+62 TADDTV

-147 YKNVINGKDFT
+147 YKNVINGKDFS

-256 YSTIWPHESQLLYW
+256 AGTIWPHESELRYW
-270 PCGVLSYPTGKIN
+270 PCGVLSYSTGKIN

-324 TSGGGA
+324 TTGGGG
-330 YGMAVF
+330 YGMSVF

-362 GWVEAIELDAPAT
+362 GWVEAIELIDPAT

-418 NGLLITHVNYVPSRW
+418 NGLLIVHVNYVPSRW
-433 INNTV
+433 ANNSV
-438 NVITGTGNNRIQC
+438 NSSAEKIQC

-460 RDMSDFYSLQGD
+460 RENTQYSLQGD

-485 EFTDD
+485 EFTDE
-490 SEPAAKLYN
+490 SEPAAKLYT
-499 KNSDNSYYLG
+499 KNSDNSYALG
-509 IPITQIKRSKGS
+509 IPITNIKRSKGS

-529 DDKNVIDNTFKGVVD
+529 DDKNVIDNTFNGVVD

-550 VVKKTVDN
+550 VADKTRDN

-585 KVVK
+585 KIVK

>member
-6 LMLSMLFAFGI
+6 LMLSMLFAFGA

-26 LQKVITLANG
+26 LQKVITLTNG

-50 WWEGTDGTAYRT
+50 WWEGTDGTAYRA
-62 TATDENV
+62 TADENV

-83 ARRARTEQGR
+83 ARRARAEQGR

-147 YKNVINGKDFT
+147 YKNVINGKDFS

-183 FDVVGPVTMSKNY
+183 FDVVGPVTMSKNS
-196 GYYGNDGAYQKDE
+196 GYYGGDGAYQKDE

-256 YSTIWPHESQLLYW
+256 AGTIWPHESELRYW
-270 PCGVLSYPTGKIN
+270 PCGVLSYSTGKIN

-324 TSGGGA
+324 TTGGGG
-330 YGMAVF
+330 YGMSVF

-362 GWVEAIELDAPAT
+362 GWVEAIELVDPAT

-400 FLMENRQN
+400 FLLENRQN

-418 NGLLITHVNYVPSRW
+418 NGLLIVHVNYVPSRW
-433 INNTV
+433 ANNSV
-438 NVITGTGNNRIQC
+438 NSSAEKIQC

-460 RDMSDFYSLQGD
+460 RENTQYSLQGD

-485 EFTDD
+485 EFTDE
-490 SEPAAKLYN
+490 SEPAAKLYT
-499 KNSDNSYYLG
+499 KNSDNSYALG

-521 ISFLVCGG
+521 VSFLVCGG
-529 DDKNVIDNTFKGVVD
+529 DDKNVIDNTFNGVVD

-550 VVKKTVDN
+550 VANKATDN

-585 KVVK
+585 KIVK

>member
-6 LMLSMLFAFGI
+6 LMLSMLFAFGT

-147 YKNVINGKDFT
+147 YKNVINGKDFS

-256 YSTIWPHESQLLYW
+256 ASTIWPHESELRYW
-270 PCGVLSYPTGKIN
+270 PCGVLSYSTGKIN

-324 TSGGGA
+324 TSGGGG
-330 YGMAVF
+330 YGMSVF

-408 TGWDKGLYGS
+408 TGWDEGLYGS

-433 INNTV
+433 ANNSV
-438 NVITGTGNNRIQC
+438 NWSTEKIQC

-460 RDMSDFYSLQGD
+460 RETSNTYSLQGD

-499 KNSDNSYYLG
+499 KNTDNSYALG

-529 DDKNVIDNTFKGVVD
+529 EPSNVIDNTFNGVVD

-550 VVKKTVDN
+550 VANKAADN

-585 KVVK
+585 KIVK

>member
-6 LMLSMLFAFGI
+6 LMLSMLFAFGA

-26 LQKVITLANG
+26 LQKVITLTNG

-50 WWEGTDGTAYRT
+50 WWEGTDGTAYRA
-62 TATDENV
+62 TADENV

-83 ARRARTEQGR
+83 ARRARAEQGR

-147 YKNVINGKDFT
+147 YKNVINGKDFS

-256 YSTIWPHESQLLYW
+256 AGTVWPHESELRYW
-270 PCGVLSYPTGKIN
+270 PCGVLSYSTGKIN

-324 TSGGGA
+324 TTGGGG
-330 YGMAVF
+330 YGMSVF

-362 GWVEAIELDAPAT
+362 GWVEAIELIDPAT

-418 NGLLITHVNYVPSRW
+418 NGLLIVHVNYVPSRW
-433 INNTV
+433 ANNSV
-438 NVITGTGNNRIQC
+438 NSSAEKIQC

-460 RDMSDFYSLQGD
+460 RENTQYSLQGD

-485 EFTDD
+485 EFTDE
-490 SEPAAKLYN
+490 SEPAAKLYT
-499 KNSDNSYYLG
+499 KNSDNSYALG

-529 DDKNVIDNTFKGVVD
+529 DANNVIDNTFNGVVD

-550 VVKKTVDN
+550 VAKKTADN

-585 KVVK
+585 KIVK

>member
-6 LMLSMLFAFGI
+6 LMLSMLFAFGA

-26 LQKVITLANG
+26 LQKVITLTNG

-50 WWEGTDGTAYRT
+50 WWEGTDGTAYRA
-62 TATDENV
+62 TADENV

-83 ARRARTEQGR
+83 ARRARAEQGR

-147 YKNVINGKDFT
+147 YKNVINGKDFS

-256 YSTIWPHESQLLYW
+256 AGTVWPHESELRYW
-270 PCGVLSYPTGKIN
+270 PCGVLSYSTGKIN

-324 TSGGGA
+324 TTGGGG
-330 YGMAVF
+330 YGMSVF

-362 GWVEAIELDAPAT
+362 GWVEAIELESPAT

-418 NGLLITHVNYVPSRW
+418 NGLLIVHVNYVPSRW
-433 INNTV
+433 ANNSV
-438 NVITGTGNNRIQC
+438 NSSAEKIQC

-460 RDMSDFYSLQGD
+460 RENTQYSLQGD

-485 EFTDD
+485 EFTDE
-490 SEPAAKLYN
+490 SEPAAKLYT
-499 KNSDNSYYLG
+499 KNSDNSYALG
-509 IPITQIKRSKGS
+509 IPITNIKRSKGS
-521 ISFLVCGG
+521 VSFLVCGG
-529 DDKNVIDNTFKGVVD
+529 DDKNVIDNTFNGVVD

-550 VVKKTVDN
+550 VAKKATDN

-585 KVVK
+585 KIVK

>member
-6 LMLSMLFAFGI
+6 LMLSMLFAFGA
-17 AANAVPAKK
+17 AANAIPAKK
-26 LQKVITLANG
+26 LQKVITLTNG

-50 WWEGTDGTAYRT
+50 WWEGTDGTAYRA
-62 TATDENV
+62 TADDTV

-83 ARRARTEQGR
+83 ARRARAEQGR

-147 YKNVINGKDFT
+147 YKNVINGKDFS

-183 FDVVGPVTMSKNY
+183 FDVVGPVTMSKNS
-196 GYYGNDGAYQKDE
+196 GYYGGDGAYQKDE

-221 IQDKVNLKDYDW
+221 IQDQVNLKDYDW

-256 YSTIWPHESQLLYW
+256 AGTIWPHESELRYW
-270 PCGVLSYPTGKIN
+270 PCGVLSYSTGKIN

-324 TSGGGA
+324 TTGGGG
-330 YGMAVF
+330 YGMSVF

-362 GWVEAIELDAPAT
+362 GWVEAIELIDPAT

-400 FLMENRQN
+400 FLLENRQN

-418 NGLLITHVNYVPSRW
+418 NGLLIVHVNYVPSRW
-433 INNTV
+433 ANNSV
-438 NVITGTGNNRIQC
+438 NSSAEKIQC

-460 RDMSDFYSLQGD
+460 RENTQYSLQGD

-485 EFTDD
+485 EFTDE
-490 SEPAAKLYN
+490 SEPAAKLYT
-499 KNSDNSYYLG
+499 KNSDNSYALG

-521 ISFLVCGG
+521 VSFLVCGG
-529 DDKNVIDNTFKGVVD
+529 DDKNVIDNTFNGVVD

-550 VVKKTVDN
+550 VAKKAADN

-585 KVVK
+585 KIVK

>member
-6 LMLSMLFAFGI
+6 LMLSMLFAFGA

-26 LQKVITLANG
+26 LQKVITLTNG

-50 WWEGTDGTAYRT
+50 WWEGTDGTAYRA
-62 TATDENV
+62 TADENV

-83 ARRARTEQGR
+83 ARRARAEQGR

-147 YKNVINGKDFT
+147 YKNVINGKDFS

-256 YSTIWPHESQLLYW
+256 AGTVWPHESELRYW
-270 PCGVLSYPTGKIN
+270 PCGVLSYSTGKIN

-324 TSGGGA
+324 TTGGGG
-330 YGMAVF
+330 YGMSVF

-362 GWVEAIELDAPAT
+362 GWVEAIELIDPAT

-418 NGLLITHVNYVPSRW
+418 NGLLIVHVNYVPSRW
-433 INNTV
+433 ANNSV
-438 NVITGTGNNRIQC
+438 NSSAEKIQC

-460 RDMSDFYSLQGD
+460 RENTQYSLQGD

-485 EFTDD
+485 EFTDE
-490 SEPAAKLYN
+490 SEPAAKLYT
-499 KNSDNSYYLG
+499 KNSDNSYALG
-509 IPITQIKRSKGS
+509 IPITNIKRSKGS

-529 DDKNVIDNTFKGVVD
+529 DDKNVIDNTFNGVVD

-550 VVKKTVDN
+550 VANKAADN

>member
-6 LMLSMLFAFGI
+6 LMLSMLFAFGT
-17 AANAVPAKK
+17 AANAIPAKK
-26 LQKVITLANG
+26 LQKVITLTNG

-50 WWEGTDGTAYRT
+50 WWEGTDGTAYRA
-62 TATDENV
+62 TADENV

-83 ARRARTEQGR
+83 ARRARAEQGR

-147 YKNVINGKDFT
+147 YKNVINGKDFS

-256 YSTIWPHESQLLYW
+256 AGTVWPHESELRYW
-270 PCGVLSYPTGKIN
+270 PCGVLSYSTGKIN

-324 TSGGGA
+324 TTGGGG
-330 YGMAVF
+330 YGMSVF

-362 GWVEAIELDAPAT
+362 GWVEAIELESPAT

-418 NGLLITHVNYVPSRW
+418 NGLLIVHVNYVPSRW
-433 INNTV
+433 ANNSV
-438 NVITGTGNNRIQC
+438 NSSAEKIQC

-460 RDMSDFYSLQGD
+460 RENTQYSLQGD

-490 SEPAAKLYN
+490 SEPAAKLYT
-499 KNSDNSYYLG
+499 KNSDNSYALG
-509 IPITQIKRSKGS
+509 IPITNIKRSKGS
-521 ISFLVCGG
+521 VSFLVCGG
-529 DDKNVIDNTFKGVVD
+529 DANNVIDNIFNGVVD

-550 VVKKTVDN
+550 VADKTRDN

>member
-6 LMLSMLFAFGI
+6 LMLSMLFAFGA

-26 LQKVITLANG
+26 LQKVITLTNG

-50 WWEGTDGTAYRT
+50 WWEGTDGTAYRA
-62 TATDENV
+62 TADDTV

-83 ARRARTEQGR
+83 ARRARAEQGR
-93 VARLARVKNSLKGAD
+93 VARLARVKNSLRGAD

-158 DEEEGYVGSVRDY
+158 DEDEGYVGSVRDY

-256 YSTIWPHESQLLYW
+256 AGTVWPHESELRYW
-270 PCGVLSYPTGKIN
+270 PCGVLSYSTGKIN

-324 TSGGGA
+324 TTGGGG
-330 YGMAVF
+330 YGMSVF

-362 GWVEAIELDAPAT
+362 GWVEAIELESPAT

-418 NGLLITHVNYVPSRW
+418 NGLLIVHVNYVPSRW
-433 INNTV
+433 ANNSV
-438 NVITGTGNNRIQC
+438 NSSAEKIQC

-460 RDMSDFYSLQGD
+460 RENTQYSLQGD

-485 EFTDD
+485 EFTDE
-490 SEPAAKLYN
+490 SEPAAKLYT
-499 KNSDNSYYLG
+499 KNSDNSYALG
-509 IPITQIKRSKGS
+509 IPITNIKRSKGS

-529 DDKNVIDNTFKGVVD
+529 DANNVIDNTFNGVVD

-550 VVKKTVDN
+550 VAKKAADN

-585 KVVK
+585 KIVK